1 MDSGILLLFILITL
15 PFFYILFLLKEWREK
30 AEKWEQY
37 QKVMYDGYVKNL
49 EERLIEK
56 ELSFTEKVD
65 YVFSKLKELR
75 TKENLIPFR
84 KEA

>member
-49 EERLIEK
+49 EERLI
-56 ELSFTEKVD
+56 D
-65 YVFSKLKELR
+65 
-75 TKENLIPFR
+75 
-84 KEA
+84 